1 MILIVDMALHDMI
14 RDTTMKVFSTMLN
27 LELEEISEVHEAENG
42 LIGLQSIIR
51 IIPDLIILDIT
62 MPVMDGLEM
71 LRKLRSSPRGKDM
84 KVLMLTAESAKENIV
99 EIAKLGV
106 TNYIVKPF
114 TNDQLIE
121 KIKGIIKINKL

>member
-1 MILIVDMALHDMI
+1 MPMKILTVDDSMTI
-14 RDTTMKVFSTMLN
+14 RSIIKNTLKEYDC
-27 LELEEISEVHEAENG
+27 EVHEAENG
-42 LIGLQSIIR
+42 LLGLQSIIR

-62 MPVMDGLEM
+62 MPVMDGVEM

-84 KVLMLTAESAKENIV
+84 KVLMLTAESSKENIV

-121 KIKGIIKINKL
+121 KIQGIIKINKL

>member
-1 MILIVDMALHDMI
+1 MSMKILTVDDSMTIRSIVKNILKEYDC
-14 RDTTMKVFSTMLN
+14 
-27 LELEEISEVHEAENG
+27 EVHEAENG
-42 LIGLQSIIR
+42 LLGLQSIIR

-62 MPVMDGLEM
+62 MPVMDGIEM

-84 KVLMLTAESAKENIV
+84 KVLMLTAESSKENIV

-121 KIKGIIKINKL
+121 KIQGIIKINKL

>member
-1 MILIVDMALHDMI
+1 MSMKILTVDDSMTI
-14 RDTTMKVFSTMLN
+14 RSIIKNTLKEYDC
-27 LELEEISEVHEAENG
+27 EVHEAENG
-42 LIGLQSIIR
+42 LLGLQSIIR

-62 MPVMDGLEM
+62 MPVMDGIEM

-84 KVLMLTAESAKENIV
+84 KVLMLTAESSKENIV

-121 KIKGIIKINKL
+121 KIQGIIKINKL

>member
-1 MILIVDMALHDMI
+1 MSMKILTVDDSMTI
-14 RDTTMKVFSTMLN
+14 RSIIKNTLKTYDC
-27 LELEEISEVHEAENG
+27 EIHEAENG

-62 MPVMDGLEM
+62 MPVMDGIEM

-121 KIKGIIKINKL
+121 KISSIIDLKKL

>member
-1 MILIVDMALHDMI
+1 MAMKILTVDDSMTI
-14 RDTTMKVFSTMLN
+14 RSIIKNTLKEYDC
-27 LELEEISEVHEAENG
+27 EIHEAENG
-42 LIGLQSIIR
+42 LLGLQSIIR
-51 IIPDLIILDIT
+51 IIPDLVILDIT

-84 KVLMLTAESAKENIV
+84 KILMLTAESAKENIV

-114 TNDQLIE
+114 TKEQLVD
-121 KIKGIIKINKL
+121 KINNIIEIRKL

>member
-1 MILIVDMALHDMI
+1 MLQKILTVDDSMTI
-14 RDTTMKVFSTMLN
+14 RSIIKNTLKPYDC
-27 LELEEISEVHEAENG
+27 EIHEAENG
-42 LIGLQSIIR
+42 LLGLQSIIR

-62 MPVMDGLEM
+62 MPVMDGIEM

-121 KIKGIIKINKL
+121 KIASIITLQKI

>member
-1 MILIVDMALHDMI
+1 MPMKILTVDDSMTI
-14 RDTTMKVFSTMLN
+14 RSIIKNTLKEYDC
-27 LELEEISEVHEAENG
+27 EVHEAENG
-42 LIGLQSIIR
+42 LLGLQSIIR

-62 MPVMDGLEM
+62 MPVMDGIEM

-84 KVLMLTAESAKENIV
+84 KVLMLTAESAKDNIV

-114 TNDQLIE
+114 TNDQLVE
-121 KIKGIIKINKL
+121 KIKGIIEINKL

>member
-1 MILIVDMALHDMI
+1 MSKKILTVDDSMTI
-14 RDTTMKVFSTMLN
+14 RSIIKNTLKDYDC
-27 LELEEISEVHEAENG
+27 EVHEAENG
-42 LIGLQSIIR
+42 LLGLQAIIR
-51 IIPDLIILDIT
+51 IIPDLVILDIT
-62 MPVMDGLEM
+62 MPVMDGTEM

-114 TNDQLIE
+114 TNEQLIE
-121 KIKGIIKINKL
+121 KISSIINLQKL

>member
-1 MILIVDMALHDMI
+1 MPIKILTVDDSMTI
-14 RDTTMKVFSTMLN
+14 RSIIKNTLKEYDC
-27 LELEEISEVHEAENG
+27 EVHEAENG
-42 LIGLQSIIR
+42 LLGLQSIIR

-62 MPVMDGLEM
+62 MPVMDGIEM

-84 KVLMLTAESAKENIV
+84 KVLMLTAESAKDNIV

-114 TNDQLIE
+114 TNDQLVE
-121 KIKGIIKINKL
+121 KIKGIIEINKL